1 MSAAAV
7 EAGKLAR
14 LALVLHG
21 AIPPVTFI
29 VIINSI
35 VNDKTIKLFTF
46 FFKLLPNCRVFIHY
60 LFVLF
65 NCAFPA
71 ATVYALRGCDERCLP
86 QLSLIVVALLLL
98 LWTDRFVESIIGS
111 NSANSAN
118 SANSTFVTR
127 VAAGGAIVGLL
138 IAVSEGD
145 DLWPCYVVLCL
156 LNRPTG
162 IDGSPVKI
170 LDVLSRFALCI
181 YSTSLVYYS
190 DESNAS
196 KKLWAVLLAVAG
208 NAKRGNY
215 KYQR

>member
-71 ATVYALRGCDERCLP
+71 ATVYALRDCDERCLP

-145 DLWPCYVVLCL
+145 DLWPCFVVLCL

-162 IDGSPVKI
+162 IDGSHVKI
-170 LDVLSRFALCI
+170 LDVLSRFALCV
-181 YSTSLVYYS
+181 YSTSLVYDS

-208 NAKRGNY
+208 NAKRGNF
-215 KYQR
+215 QR